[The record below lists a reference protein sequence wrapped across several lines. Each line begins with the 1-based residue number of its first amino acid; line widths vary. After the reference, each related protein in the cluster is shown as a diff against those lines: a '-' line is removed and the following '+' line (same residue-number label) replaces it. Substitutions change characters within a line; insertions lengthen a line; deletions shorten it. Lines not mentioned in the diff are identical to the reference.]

1 MDYGFLGAEEQPT
14 AVLLVVREL
23 KTGMMQGMIVG
34 KKGVGDSWV
43 EQRIANFMNGFGY
56 KKVILRSDNE
66 NSIVAL
72 RRKIANLV
80 SAQVLQEDSIQ
91 GESQTNGLAEVGVKI
106 LEGMIRTLKIAVET
120 RIGEQLESSSVLLA
134 WLAEHAA
141 VVYNRCAVMA
151 DGRSPWQRAYG
162 KASTMPLLPFGEKV
176 LYKPLKRTGD
186 HKNSLQAKFNFAF
199 YLGSRTRSGEHFVGT
214 SEGVVRCRDVRRL
227 TEDKRWDLEGLK
239 GVKGAPWAPVNGE
252 SSLEVPT
259 SIETSKVSQQEQDG
273 EYRSDFNI
281 KRMMIRKSDVVK
293 YGETAGCPG
302 CRALWEGRRQNH
314 SEACRSIMEKKMEAD
329 PEGAEKV

>member
-1 MDYGFLGAEEQPT
+1 MANEDDADGDEVEGVDHGDLGEEEGDEVMVDQHEADDGGEEDAGVRVKLAPTQSSRTEKEKHEVTHCPFRSWCPTCVAGRGQKSGHKKQKRDGGELPRFSMDYGFLGAEGQPT

-91 GESQTNGLAEVGVKI
+91 GESQTNGLAQVGVKI

-120 RIGEQLESSSVLLA
+120 RIGEQVGSSSVLLA
-134 WLAEHAA
+134 WLSACH
-141 VVYNRCAVMA
+141 C
-151 DGRSPWQRAYG
+151 
-162 KASTMPLLPFGEKV
+162 KAHCPTSRPGLCLSSSALLPRV
-176 LYKPLKRTGD
+176 IL
-186 HKNSLQAKFNFAF
+186 
-199 YLGSRTRSGEHFVGT
+199 
-214 SEGVVRCRDVRRL
+214 
-227 TEDKRWDLEGLK
+227 
-239 GVKGAPWAPVNGE
+239 
-252 SSLEVPT
+252 
-259 SIETSKVSQQEQDG
+259 
-273 EYRSDFNI
+273 
-281 KRMMIRKSDVVK
+281 
-293 YGETAGCPG
+293 
-302 CRALWEGRRQNH
+302 
-314 SEACRSIMEKKMEAD
+314 
-329 PEGAEKV
+329 